1 MRKKTKKQCL
11 EWQFVYCFH
20 GLQDMVSRSSNWV
33 LMIVDDPRVDV
44 AHLPA
49 AQCRHWFYEQAGLHI
64 PAKMLHLPIWFT
76 MVPCFCRG
84 GFTESTV
91 VGKGNLLHITVPL
104 GSKASLITVTI
115 PPLMKYPSVSL
126 AASWTLSTLIIYKI
140 NKSCENNLCQRKSVV
155 MQCESQVQNYS
166 DDQTLCSQVKNN
178 QMQQRSVKRWW

>member
-1 MRKKTKKQCL
+1 MTKEQWEKKQRNSAL
-11 EWQFVYCFH
+11 NGSSFIVS
-20 GLQDMVSRSSNWV
+20 MVSKTWSADQARNWV
-33 LMIVDDPRVDV
+33 LLIVDDPRADV

-140 NKSCENNLCQRKSVV
+140 NKSCENNLR
-155 MQCESQVQNYS
+155 
-166 DDQTLCSQVKNN
+166 
-178 QMQQRSVKRWW
+178 